1 MKNCHPITRARK
13 LTRTAMLVAFLAVA
27 GSLGLTAAAPAAA
40 APFCG
45 ITWGSL
51 PKSGVG
57 SGADDV
63 LAVRAGQHSCFDR
76 LVVDLAHGS
85 SSYSVEYVPSV
96 FGDPSGSPI
105 PLAGGARL
113 RIVLRDMVFANG
125 SGSVSHP
132 LPMPNVAGY
141 RTFRQV
147 ALAGSFEGVTSFGL
161 GVRARLPFRTFIL
174 AGPGTGSRLVIDVA
188 HLW

>member
-1 MKNCHPITRARK
+1 M
-13 LTRTAMLVAFLAVA
+13 
-27 GSLGLTAAAPAAA
+27 
-40 APFCG
+40 
-45 ITWGSL
+45 
-51 PKSGVG
+51 G

-85 SSYSVEYVPSV
+85 SSYSVEYVPTV

>member
-1 MKNCHPITRARK
+1 ILEGPRRTVMKTRHPVSRARQ

-27 GSLGLTAAAPAAA
+27 GARRPTAAAPAAA

-76 LVVDLAHGS
+76 LGLHPSHGPRDLS
-85 SSYSVEYVPSV
+85 
-96 FGDPSGSPI
+96 
-105 PLAGGARL
+105 
-113 RIVLRDMVFANG
+113 
-125 SGSVSHP
+125 
-132 LPMPNVAGY
+132 
-141 RTFRQV
+141 
-147 ALAGSFEGVTSFGL
+147 
-161 GVRARLPFRTFIL
+161 
-174 AGPGTGSRLVIDVA
+174 
-188 HLW
+188 